1 MVCQY
6 LVIFLG
12 TLFLV
17 ERNIGVVYK
26 NAKAANIKR
35 APIFPGLQY
44 LDHHYK
50 TKCETSMDAP
60 LKNFNS
66 IKFNRPLFTLS
77 LLCLLSGKTWQINIC
92 HDCETKCAFSRKET
106 L

>member
-1 MVCQY
+1 MPDTVNREILPDLNIIINIGDFTMVCQY

-17 ERNIGVVYK
+17 ERNIGVVYQT
-26 NAKAANIKR
+26 AKAANIKR

-60 LKNFNS
+60 LKNFN
-66 IKFNRPLFTLS
+66 
-77 LLCLLSGKTWQINIC
+77 
-92 HDCETKCAFSRKET
+92 
-106 L
+106 